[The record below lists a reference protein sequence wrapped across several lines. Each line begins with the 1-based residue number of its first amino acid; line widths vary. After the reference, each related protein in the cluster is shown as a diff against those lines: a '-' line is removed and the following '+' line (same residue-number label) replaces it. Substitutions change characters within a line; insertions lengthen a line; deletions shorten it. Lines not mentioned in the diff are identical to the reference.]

1 MKICSRV
8 AHNIRDIRHYRGL
21 SQEALAENA
30 GVSRGYMGTG
40 VSASGEP
47 PIMRDDVDPTQ
58 TGRPRALTNRLEGKF
73 IIYRATNPFGQPSCV
88 EIEPLIAKPCF
99 DAALTN
105 RAFVRQV
112 AGLPFH
118 PDA

>member
-1 MKICSRV
+1 MIYLCR
-8 AHNIRDIRHYRGL
+8 
-21 SQEALAENA
+21 NA
-30 GVSRGYMGTG
+30 SFHSKEQIAPSSRGIKHLAGTG
-40 VSASGEP
+40 VSASQEP
-47 PIMRDDVDPTQ
+47 PSIRNDFEPTQ

-73 IIYRATNPFGQPSCV
+73 IIYRATNPLGQTRIV
-88 EIEPLIAKPCF
+88 EVEPLIAEPRF

-112 AGLPFH
+112 TSLPLH